1 MKKTWADGTPKS
13 SGNAFDWRSMKSAL
27 TDDKE
32 WQHSIR
38 TKAAMTKPGKIPS
51 FTTYSK
57 AKPSFKI

>member
-13 SGNAFDWRSMKSAL
+13 SGNAFDWRSRESVLAN
-27 TDDKE
+27 DKE
-32 WQHSIR
+32 WQLSVRI
-38 TKAAMTKPGKIPS
+38 KSGMSKPGKIPS